1 VLSQGRPGL
10 LKLLDSNE
18 SEQWIVTEYCDGG
31 TLENHLPTF
40 RGNARVALTSFR
52 SLVETVVPLHR
63 EKIVHR
69 DIKPQNIF
77 VRDRYQLILGDF
89 GVVFLP
95 NRPHRL
101 TTTNESVGPYDY
113 MPQWAALGERL
124 ETVEP
129 NFDVYMLGK
138 VLWCMVSGRLRLP
151 TRIPSPAGI

>member
-1 VLSQGRPGL
+1 M
-10 LKLLDSNE
+10 
-18 SEQWIVTEYCDGG
+18 TEYCDGG
-31 TLENHLPTF
+31 PLENHLPTF
-40 RGNARVALTSFR
+40 RGNAKVALTSFR
-52 SLVETVVPLHR
+52 SLVETVVRLHR

-101 TTTNESVGPYDY
+101 TTKNESVGPYDY

-151 TRIPSPAGI
+151 REYHHRPEFDLTETPKPSPATPQCT